1 MSRDNEIENLKK
13 ALERQKLAR
22 KQAESL
28 LEFKSLELYE
38 SNNNLLILN
47 ETLEEEVKRRTT
59 KIDEK
64 EKQFKVLVEN
74 ATDIIFTMDLNGFF
88 TYVNPIAQ
96 KVSGYNEQEM
106 LLMMFVN
113 LVDESHKED
122 VIQHYHNQINN
133 LDEISNC

>member
-1 MSRDNEIENLKK
+1 MP
-13 ALERQKLAR
+13 
-22 KQAESL
+22 
-28 LEFKSLELYE
+28 
-38 SNNNLLILN
+38 
-47 ETLEEEVKRRTT
+47 LEEEVKRRTT
-59 KIDEK
+59 KVDEK

-96 KVSGYNEQEM
+96 KVSGYNQQEM

-113 LVDESHKED
+113 LVDERHKED

-133 LDEISNC
+133 LDEISNLDLPIWNKNGELIWINQKARLIQGDNGLKEFVVISRDITDIKAEN

>member
-64 EKQFKVLVEN
+64 EKGF
-74 ATDIIFTMDLNGFF
+74 DIDNI
-88 TYVNPIAQ
+88 I
-96 KVSGYNEQEM
+96 E
-106 LLMMFVN
+106 
-113 LVDESHKED
+113 
-122 VIQHYHNQINN
+122 
-133 LDEISNC
+133 